1 MIFVII
7 LFIKKC
13 IVYSVLKYEYDVN
26 VVLYGLEVVEKFN
39 FNVDIVFKILV
50 VSIDNNKFVVVVVFV
65 NIKFSEKKMVK
76 VLGVKK
82 VEMV

>member
-26 VVLYGLEVVEKFN
+26 VVLYGFEVVEKLN

-50 VSIDNNKFVVVVVFV
+50 VSIDNKKFVVVVVFV